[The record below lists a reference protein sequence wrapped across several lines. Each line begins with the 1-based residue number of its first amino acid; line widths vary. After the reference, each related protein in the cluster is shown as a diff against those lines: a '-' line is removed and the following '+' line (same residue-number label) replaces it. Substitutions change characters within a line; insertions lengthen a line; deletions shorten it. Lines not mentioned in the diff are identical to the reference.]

1 MHQGINQSYTLDL
14 LATQWQVKVWFAIPC
29 KCNNPGGDNLGGGG
43 NSKLYYLLDRKN
55 HHNLRESLLIPTSME
70 PGPRQ
75 IDAEE
80 KLAGYAVYEK
90 TQVRRLKENDRLCD
104 MIYKVGPY

>member
-1 MHQGINQSYTLDL
+1 M
-14 LATQWQVKVWFAIPC
+14 
-29 KCNNPGGDNLGGGG
+29 
-43 NSKLYYLLDRKN
+43 
-55 HHNLRESLLIPTSME
+55 IPTSME